1 MIQRAFVVAVAA
13 AIFAAPASPAYA
25 QLIQREKDKQA
36 DAKADAKADGKDG
49 KAAKDGAKKGDD
61 DDILA
66 PVKDPK
72 AKPDAAKEPAKAK
85 SFKVGVVA
93 LVPIGEASKPLADS
107 VTAGVLKEFNEGSA
121 FDAVPLAVDV
131 KSGAGAT
138 SGTDE
143 AAAKKALD
151 DGKALLAKG
160 EQLSEALKFGN
171 ARKAFEQALE
181 QLEKAAP
188 VLADAQPLI
197 DARVGL
203 AEVAAKT
210 ANDSEVD
217 IQLAYA
223 AALNPEQD
231 LDKNKYPPQFVRS
244 HQKARDRI
252 LKENR
257 GTVVVDAS
265 GAGAAVQIDGRETAG
280 APVKITE
287 VPVGRHLI
295 RAVREGLPSYGVVV
309 EVKSGAE
316 ASVSPGFIAKDGTSY
331 VDDLQNNR
339 LTPAAAKTVAEAAK
353 AAGLKGAIVGVA
365 SKSGG
370 SVPVQLVLVDAD
382 KGTMAKLP
390 SVTLEESLLDLSIAV
405 LKARESVESVYAGE
419 AGAPK
424 LEGAALASLIEGAKA
439 GAAAEMSQ
447 VALRFDVR
455 AVKERPSSRL
465 VDKPKGAD
473 GADGEDEDGRSVLS
487 AGSTGKRQRIEDES
501 DPYANRETEPEPV
514 DPEAPLTEQPWFWP
528 TVIGGGAGALVLL
541 GAGTYAGLVG
551 AKLLPDPRP
560 TSGASVTVVI
570 PQ

>member
-1 MIQRAFVVAVAA
+1 MIQRAFVVAVSA

-25 QLIQREKDKQA
+25 QLIQRDKPA
-36 DAKADAKADGKDG
+36 DAAKADGKDG
-49 KAAKDGAKKGDD
+49 KDGKGAKDGAKKGDD

-72 AKPDAAKEPAKAK
+72 AKPDASKEPAKAK

-131 KSGAGAT
+131 KAGGASA
-138 SGTDE
+138 GTDE

-160 EQLSEALKFGN
+160 AQLSESLKFGN

-188 VLADAQPLI
+188 VLVDAQLLI

-223 AALNPEQD
+223 ASLNPEYE
-231 LDKNKYPPQFVRS
+231 LDKNKYPPQFVRT

-252 LKENR
+252 LKEGR

-287 VPVGRHLI
+287 VPVGRHLV

-309 EVKSGAE
+309 EVKSGAD
-316 ASVSPGFIAKDGTSY
+316 AGVSPGFVAKDGTSY

-339 LTPAAAKTVAEAAK
+339 LTPAAAKAVAEAAK

-365 SKSGG
+365 SKRGG

-390 SVTLEESLLDLSIAV
+390 AVTLEESLLDLSIAV
-405 LKARESVESVYAGE
+405 LKARESVEGLYAGE

-424 LEGAALASLIEGAKA
+424 LEGAAMAALIEGAKA
-439 GAAAEMSQ
+439 GAAAETSQ

-465 VDKPKGAD
+465 VDKPKGAE
-473 GADGEDEDGRSVLS
+473 GEDEDNRSVLS
-487 AGSTGKRQRIEDES
+487 AGSTGKRQRIEDEG
-501 DPYANRETEPEPV
+501 DPYANRDKEPEVV
-514 DPEAPLTEQPWFWP
+514 DPEAPLTEQAWFWP

-541 GAGTYAGLVG
+541 GGGTYLGLVS

-560 TSGASVTVVI
+560 ASGASVTVVI

>member
-1 MIQRAFVVAVAA
+1 MIQRAFVVAVSA

-25 QLIQREKDKQA
+25 QLIQREREKPA
-36 DAKADAKADGKDG
+36 DAAKPDGKDG
-49 KAAKDGAKKGDD
+49 KKDGAKKGED

-72 AKPDAAKEPAKAK
+72 AKPDTKEPAKAK

-131 KSGAGAT
+131 KAGGAA
-138 SGTDE
+138 SAGTDE

-160 EQLSEALKFGN
+160 AQLSEALKFGN

-188 VLADAQPLI
+188 VLTDAQPLI

-210 ANDSEVD
+210 ANDAEVD

-223 AALNPEQD
+223 ASLNPEYE
-231 LDKNKYPPQFVRS
+231 LDKSKYPPQFARS
-244 HQKARDRI
+244 HQKARDKI

-287 VPVGRHLI
+287 VPVGRHLV

-316 ASVSPGFIAKDGTSY
+316 TLVSPGFIAKDGTSY

-339 LTPAAAKTVAEAAK
+339 LTPAAAKAVAEAAK

-390 SVTLEESLLDLSIAV
+390 GVTLEESLLDLSIAV
-405 LKARESVESVYAGE
+405 LKARESVEGLYAGE

-424 LEGAALASLIEGAKA
+424 LEGSPIATLIDGAKA

-465 VDKPKGAD
+465 VDKPKGAE
-473 GADGEDEDGRSVLS
+473 GEDEDGRSVLS
-487 AGSTGKRQRIEDES
+487 AGKTGTRQRIEDES
-501 DPYANRETEPEPV
+501 DPYANKDKEPEVV

-541 GAGTYAGLVG
+541 GTGTYMGLV
-551 AKLLPDPRP
+551 ATKVLPDPRP
-560 TSGASVTVVI
+560 ASGASITVVI